1 MVSFGDT
8 IVYNFLIYLVWL
20 KPTVTLDQL
29 YLNVIPFKT
38 LSQYISDMLYG
49 TLPFS
54 IAVTNLLGNILL
66 TSPIGL
72 FLSRKN
78 MKNIKV
84 IYLFIGIPVLVGL
97 VQLLLYLFK
106 IGTRT
111 VDKDDVL
118 LNMLGIMVGY
128 YFSRMVLSKKYGFFV
143 TFCEMT

>member
-1 MVSFGDT
+1 M
-8 IVYNFLIYLVWL
+8 
-20 KPTVTLDQL
+20 
-29 YLNVIPFKT
+29 
-38 LSQYISDMLYG
+38 
-49 TLPFS
+49 
-54 IAVTNLLGNILL
+54 TNLLGNILL

-84 IYLFIGIPVLVGL
+84 INLSIGIPVLIEL

-118 LNMLGIMVGY
+118 LNMLGIIVAI
-128 YFSRMVLSKKYGFFV
+128 
-143 TFCEMT
+143 TFQEWF

>member
-84 IYLFIGIPVLVGL
+84 IYL
-97 VQLLLYLFK
+97 
-106 IGTRT
+106 
-111 VDKDDVL
+111 
-118 LNMLGIMVGY
+118 
-128 YFSRMVLSKKYGFFV
+128 
-143 TFCEMT
+143 